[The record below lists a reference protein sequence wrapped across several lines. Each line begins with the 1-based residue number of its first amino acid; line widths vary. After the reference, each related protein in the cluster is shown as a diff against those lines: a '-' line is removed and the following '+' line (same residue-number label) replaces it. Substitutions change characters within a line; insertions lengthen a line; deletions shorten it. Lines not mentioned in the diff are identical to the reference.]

1 MILFIFVG
9 LLVIVLLFHEY
20 QRKSSYRWKKLSEFP
35 GDAPLPFFGNG
46 LQLGF
51 DADEASP
58 KLMEMWNRH
67 GKQNFRLTIGS
78 EDWIMLSDPDDVGTI
93 LNHPSELSKP
103 LERNAAMKPFFGN
116 SISSSEGEKWKS
128 TRKLMTP
135 SFHFKTLEKRVEDV
149 NKHCDRL
156 FKILDTFNDKST
168 INLYTYL
175 RPYMLDILCST
186 LMGVDSNFLGNINH
200 PYLEASGRTI
210 KIITQNY
217 FSYWRNISKIFELS
231 PQYRLMIKTVKALRD
246 TSATILKDRK
256 AIFNTMRE
264 EIAANNKIADMNI
277 KTLLHNKVSDSG
289 CLLDK
294 FLLVELPNGDPI
306 PDDIINEEITLLCY
320 TGHYTTTMT
329 ICHTLYCIA
338 KYPDIQNRII
348 EEQRSIFKNNFF
360 KCPTNQDLNDMK
372 YLEAVLKESVRV
384 IPTVTKIGR
393 QLHEDL
399 KFKDGRIAP
408 AGSSVVVFFEAMYQN
423 PKIFPEP
430 EKYDPERFFNN
441 MHTFAFVP
449 FSAGPRNCIG
459 FRYAWVAMKATLS
472 NMLRRYEV
480 FPCDPAD
487 EPQFAHRII
496 TESKNGINIRL
507 KKRNQ

>member
-1 MILFIFVG
+1 
-9 LLVIVLLFHEY
+9 
-20 QRKSSYRWKKLSEFP
+20 
-35 GDAPLPFFGNG
+35 
-46 LQLGF
+46 
-51 DADEASP
+51 ASP

-231 PQYRLMIKTVKALRD
+231 PQYRVMIKTVKALRD
-246 TSATILKDRK
+246 TSA
-256 AIFNTMRE
+256 
-264 EIAANNKIADMNI
+264 
-277 KTLLHNKVSDSG
+277 
-289 CLLDK
+289 
-294 FLLVELPNGDPI
+294 
-306 PDDIINEEITLLCY
+306 

-399 KFKDGRIAP
+399 KFK
-408 AGSSVVVFFEAMYQN
+408 
-423 PKIFPEP
+423 
-430 EKYDPERFFNN
+430 
-441 MHTFAFVP
+441 
-449 FSAGPRNCIG
+449 G

-487 EPQFAHRII
+487 EPQFAHHSVKEFEYKFIVELSAN
-496 TESKNGINIRL
+496 T
-507 KKRNQ
+507 